1 MKVLTTRILAVAAL
15 AAMAATGWLVL
26 AGAATTKS
34 AILEPDKL
42 IILSTTDVK
51 GKATPC
57 G

>member
-1 MKVLTTRILAVAAL
+1 MKSWATRLFASAILAAIS
-15 AAMAATGWLVL
+15 WLLL
-26 AGAATTKS
+26 AGAAATKS

-51 GKATPC
+51 GKTSPC